1 MQPALPIVSATTRP
15 SPSEWK
21 ARLVLRYERRDGRT
35 VLAQREHVGPLV
47 VQRPFYPEGPEVCHT
62 ILVHPPAGIAGGD
75 RLETK
80 IEMGPRAHAVFTT
93 PGATKWYRSDG
104 RASNQDIALT
114 VAQDACLEWLP
125 QETIVFSGAHARASL
140 SVELGTGGLF
150 LGWDVVCFGRSESGE
165 RFDRGLVRQLTRIGQ
180 GGRLLWTEH
189 MRLEGGSRLLHSAA
203 GLRGCP
209 VNAVLLAAGREPS
222 ADLVEACRKKDVE
235 AGAISGVTVLPSLL
249 VVRYLGHSTEAA
261 HSYLRGIWGL
271 LRTGLVGREACAPR
285 IWST

>member
-1 MQPALPIVSATTRP
+1 
-15 SPSEWK
+15 
-21 ARLVLRYERRDGRT
+21 
-35 VLAQREHVGPLV
+35 LV

-75 RLETK
+75 RLETR
-80 IEMGPRAHAVFTT
+80 IEVGLGAHAVVTT

-104 RASNQDIALT
+104 RVSNQDVALT
-114 VAQDACLEWLP
+114 VEQGACLEWLP
-125 QETIVFSGAHARASL
+125 QETIVFSGAHMRASL
-140 SVELGTGGLF
+140 SAELETGGLF
-150 LGWDVVCFGRSESGE
+150 LGWDVVCFGRSASGE
-165 RFDRGLVRQLTRIGQ
+165 RFDRGLVRQVTRIEQ
-180 GGRLLWTEH
+180 GSRLLWTEH
-189 MRLEGGSRLLHSAA
+189 MRLEGGSRLLDSAA

-222 ADLVEACRKKDVE
+222 ADLVEACRKKDVQ

>member
-1 MQPALPIVSATTRP
+1 MQPSLPIDSATTEAP
-15 SPSEWK
+15 AGEWR
-21 ARLVLRYERRDGRT
+21 ARLSLRYERRDQRT

-62 ILVHPPAGIAGGD
+62 ILVHPPGGIAGGD
-75 RLETK
+75 RLEVR
-80 IEMGPRAHAVFTT
+80 IEIGPGAHTLLTT
-93 PGATKWYRSDG
+93 PGATKWYRSNG
-104 RASNQDIALT
+104 RASNQDIWLT
-114 VAQDACLEWLP
+114 VAQNACLEWLP

-140 SVELGTGGLF
+140 SIELGTGGLF
-150 LGWDVVCFGRSESGE
+150 LGWDVVCFGRSASGE

-180 GGRLLWTEH
+180 GGRLLWTEQ
-189 MRLEGGSRLLHSAA
+189 MRLEGGSRLLDSAA

-209 VNAVLLAAGREPS
+209 VNAVLLAAGREP
-222 ADLVEACRKKDVE
+222 AVDLVEACRKMDIE

-249 VVRYLGHSTEAA
+249 VVRYLGHSTEGA